1 MGGAADGGGG
11 GGGDG
16 RAGGP
21 RLKDHDIHKS
31 IVREITRAIVD
42 HPNIDD
48 IRAGR
53 AGSAVRMLDEMT
65 RADGTDTVALAAKA
79 YGSLKGGRYEEAL
92 EAFSGIVRSYP
103 KLTRLH
109 EARGRALYGLARHR
123 ESLEAFD
130 RAVSI
135 EPGRAAAH
143 NGRGRALLGLAKH
156 KEALAA
162 FDRAVSIEPERA
174 SSHDGRGRALYG
186 LARYK
191 GALAAF
197 DRTLSIN
204 PGRWKA
210 HLTRGEV
217 LKKLGKYR
225 RALAALDEAPR
236 RDPEDEAAADTVQ
249 VAIPAAQCGGRPA
262 GSRRRW

>member
-1 MGGAADGGGG
+1 MGGAADGDGD
-11 GGGDG
+11 GDG
-16 RAGGP
+16 RADGP
-21 RLKDHDIHKS
+21 RPKDHDIHKS

-79 YGSLKGGRYEEAL
+79 YGSLKEGRYEEAL
-92 EAFSGIVRSYP
+92 KAFSGIARSYP
-103 KLTRLH
+103 KLARLH
-109 EARGRALYGLARHR
+109 EAMGRALYGLAR
-123 ESLEAFD
+123 
-130 RAVSI
+130 
-135 EPGRAAAH
+135 
-143 NGRGRALLGLAKH
+143 H

-174 SSHDGRGRALYG
+174 SSHEGRGRALHG
-186 LARYK
+186 LARHRE
-191 GALAAF
+191 ALAAF

-204 PGRWKA
+204 QGKWKA